1 MHILLVLSSILA
13 STIALVSVKSSF
25 RKRSMLKMRRNAE
38 ETIVVTG
45 LGIIS
50 PVGQTVT
57 SYFDNICNGV
67 SGVSR
72 LERFDPEPFKCQI
85 AAQVKGFNPSEHYK
99 SKKKIK
105 QNDLSCHF
113 AVAASHMA
121 LADAGLDLSNLDV
134 DATRAGVIVGSAFGG
149 MESFEFAVNDL
160 RSGGPSAIGPYTIPM
175 ILGNTVAGIIAME
188 TGAKGPNFGV
198 QTACATGTHA
208 LGEVCTIHSIY
219 IYLFVIS
226 LFTRD
231 IYRMW

>member
-1 MHILLVLSSILA
+1 MYVILVLTTMLGSA
-13 STIALVSVKSSF
+13 VALVSLKSNI
-25 RKRSMLKMRRNAE
+25 RRHVAMNMLSKADE
-38 ETIVVTG
+38 IIVVTG

-57 SYFDNICNGV
+57 TYFDNICNAV

-72 LERFDPEPFKCQI
+72 LERFDPEPYKCQI
-85 AAQVKGFNPSEHYK
+85 AAQVKGFNPIDHYK
-99 SKKKIK
+99 AKKKIK

-121 LADAGLDLSNLDV
+121 LADAGLDLTNTAF
-134 DATRAGVIVGSAFGG
+134 DANRAGVIVGSAFGG
-149 MESFEFAVNDL
+149 MESFENAVNDL
-160 RSGGPSAIGPYTIPM
+160 RSGGPSAIGPYTVPM

-208 LGEVCTIHSIY
+208 LGEVRFAATSCCVEVV
-219 IYLFVIS
+219 LDKWVAVF
-226 LFTRD
+226 L
-231 IYRMW
+231 